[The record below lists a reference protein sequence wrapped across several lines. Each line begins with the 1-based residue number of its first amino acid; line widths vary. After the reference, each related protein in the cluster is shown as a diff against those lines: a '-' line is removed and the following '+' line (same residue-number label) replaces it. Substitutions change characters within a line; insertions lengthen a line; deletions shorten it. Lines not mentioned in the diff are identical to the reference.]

1 MATSLGE
8 AVLELTADG
17 SRLKSDIAAARG
29 EAMGAMD
36 GIVGGLSAVGGMAVH
51 ALAGAVVAGIGVL
64 SLGLY
69 KSVEAAMDAQ
79 AVQAQLAA
87 VIKSTGGA
95 AGWSAEQANNLAE
108 SLMQVTGVDDE
119 TIVSAQSLLLTF
131 TKIGGEI
138 MPQATEA
145 ALDMAQTFGMDVSS
159 AAVMLGKA
167 LNDPVEGVGALRRVG
182 VSLTA
187 EQEEQIKRFVELG
200 DVASAQKVI
209 LSELAT
215 ETGGAARAFGQTF
228 AGQLAI
234 AKASIGNIFEEVGM
248 KLLPV
253 LNDLLQKYIV
263 PLIPKIAELA
273 TAFADRLAKAIPVV
287 VDWLSRAAD
296 WLKNNQGVIVAVLA
310 AIGAAI
316 AAFVY
321 TTVIP
326 AAVAAITA
334 MAPILLVMA
343 AIAAVAY
350 LVYQAWTNNWGG
362 IQEKTAAVWA
372 WLQPIFAQVATWLMT
387 NIPIALQT
395 LQNIWSA
402 IWGGVQAVVSAVL
415 PIVMGIVR
423 AFQSALQ
430 GDWYV
435 FGANLRQAWDAA
447 WKLLAQIVS
456 DAWTGIKASISTIIN
471 KTIDFFR
478 NTDWRELGKNIIDGL
493 INGIRNGMGAFAEA
507 LRAVVQAG
515 IDALRGFLG
524 MHSPSEFFQREIAGN
539 IMQGWVDGIMMR
551 TPQLEAAMSMSA
563 NQMSMAAGA
572 SLRTIEG
579 GGNIINFHYSP
590 TISTADRYEAER
602 VLKPFFEQYIRGREK
617 R

>member
-8 AVLELTADG
+8 AVLELTADS

-36 GIVGGLSAVGGMAVH
+36 GIVGGLSAVGGMAVE
-51 ALAGAVVAGIGVL
+51 ALAGAAVAGIGAL
-64 SLGLY
+64 SVGLY

-79 AVQAQLAA
+79 AVQAQLEA

-95 AGWSAEQANNLAE
+95 AGWSAEQANNLAS
-108 SLMQVTGVDDE
+108 SLMQVTGVDDD
-119 TIVSAQSLLLTF
+119 TIVSAQSMLLTF
-131 TKIGGEI
+131 TKIGGDV

-145 ALDMAQTFGMDVSS
+145 ALDMAQTFRMDVSS

-209 LSELAT
+209 LGELAT

-273 TAFADRLAKAIPVV
+273 TAFADWLAKAIPVV
-287 VDWLSRAAD
+287 VDWLSRAAE
-296 WLKNNQGVIVAVLA
+296 WLKNNQGVIMAALA
-310 AIGAAI
+310 AIGVAI

-350 LVYQAWTNNWGG
+350 LVYEAWTNNWGG
-362 IQEKTAAVWA
+362 IQEKVAAVWA
-372 WLQPIFAQVATWLMT
+372 WLQPILMQVVTWLQT

-395 LQNIWSA
+395 LKNIWDA
-402 IWGGVQAVVSAVL
+402 IWGGIQAVFNAVW
-415 PIVMGIVR
+415 PIIRSVFQ
-423 AFQSALQ
+423 AFKAAFE
-430 GDWYV
+430 GDWYS
-435 FGANLRQAWDAA
+435 FGANLRQAWDAV
-447 WKLLAQIVS
+447 WKLLVWILGN
-456 DAWTGIKASISTIIN
+456 AWTGIEAAVMAIIQH
-471 KTIDFFR
+471 TIDIFKT
-478 NTDWRELGKNIIDGL
+478 TDWATLGKNIVDGM
-493 INGIRNGMGAFAEA
+493 INGIKNGAGAFASA
-507 LRAVVQAG
+507 LESVVKAA
-515 IDALRGFLG
+515 IDALKGFLG
-524 MHSPSEFFQREIAGN
+524 IQSPSKLFRDEIAGN
-539 IMQGWVDGIMMR
+539 MMLGWMRGIEMRLPRLETTMMV
-551 TPQLEAAMSMSA
+551 TAST
-563 NQMSMAAGA
+563 AAGA
-572 SLRTIEG
+572 ARSGMRGSVTLRNYGTLVVQQGSPFGDSLLQELR
-579 GGNIINFHYSP
+579 
-590 TISTADRYEAER
+590 
-602 VLKPFFEQYIRGREK
+602 
-617 R
+617 

>member
-1 MATSLGE
+1 
-8 AVLELTADG
+8 
-17 SRLKSDIAAARG
+17 
-29 EAMGAMD
+29 MGAMN
-36 GIVGGLSAVGGMAVH
+36 GIARGLSAVGGMAVD
-51 ALAGAVVAGIGVL
+51 ALAGAAVAGIGAL
-64 SLGLY
+64 SVGLY

-79 AVQAQLAA
+79 KVQAQLDA

-187 EQEEQIKRFVELG
+187 EQEKQIKRFVELG

-209 LSELAT
+209 LGELAT

-253 LNDLLQKYIV
+253 LSDLLQKYIV
-263 PLIPKIAELA
+263 PLIPKIAKLA
-273 TAFADRLAKAIPVV
+273 GAFADWLVKAIPVV
-287 VDWLSRAAD
+287 VDWLSRAAE
-296 WLKNNQGVIVAVLA
+296 WLQNNQGVIVAVLA
-310 AIGAAI
+310 AIGVAI

-326 AAVAAITA
+326 ATVAVITA

-343 AIAAVAY
+343 AVAAVAY
-350 LVYQAWTNNWGG
+350 LVYEAWTNNWGG
-362 IQEKTAAVWA
+362 IQQKTAVVLN
-372 WLQPIFAQVATWLMT
+372 WLRT
-387 NIPIALQT
+387 NIQAGMQAIQS
-395 LQNIWSA
+395 IWANVWGA
-402 IWGGVQAVVSAVL
+402 IQAVINAIL
-415 PIVMGIVR
+415 PIVQANIR
-423 AFQSALQ
+423 AWQAALQ
-430 GDWYV
+430 GDWYS
-435 FGANLRQAWDAA
+435 FGANMRQAWDAT
-447 WKLLAQIVS
+447 WKLIGQIIS
-456 DAWTGIKASISTIIN
+456 NAWENIKASI
-471 KTIDFFR
+471 KKLIDNVIAFFTQ
-478 NTDWRELGKNIIDGL
+478 TDWGQIGQSIIDGMISGL
-493 INGIRNGMGAFAEA
+493 ENGAGALANA
-507 LRAVVQAG
+507 LLAVVQAA
-515 IDALRGFLG
+515 IDALNGFLDS
-524 MHSPSEFFQREIAGN
+524 HSPSRLFRDEIAGN
-539 IMQGWVDGIMMR
+539 MMAGWIQGIQRM
-551 TPQLEAAMSMSA
+551 TPQLEMAVVGAGSRAA
-563 NQMSMAAGA
+563 AAATTINNYNLTVQSVRSSEQIQRDFWLMGA
-572 SLRTIEG
+572 I
-579 GGNIINFHYSP
+579 
-590 TISTADRYEAER
+590 
-602 VLKPFFEQYIRGREK
+602 
-617 R
+617 